1 MEQSVL
7 IEADLFL
14 QVLVAEDAAALATMM
29 AAHEKPERLLAT
41 RGGADDSGAIRL
53 NDSVSSV

>member
-1 MEQSVL
+1 ML